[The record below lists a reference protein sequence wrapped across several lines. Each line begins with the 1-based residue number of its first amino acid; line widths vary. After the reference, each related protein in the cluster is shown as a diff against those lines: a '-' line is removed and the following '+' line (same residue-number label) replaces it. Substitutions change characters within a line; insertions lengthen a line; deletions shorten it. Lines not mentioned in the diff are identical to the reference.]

1 VNVVDVN
8 VPTRSKLTKEHE
20 FKDREPRKT
29 KSVVDWGKKIVE
41 KINGGNNSTNSKNT
55 SLDRRAIH
63 IHGGMEHNSAR

>member
-29 KSVVDWGKKIVE
+29 KSVVD
-41 KINGGNNSTNSKNT
+41 
-55 SLDRRAIH
+55 
-63 IHGGMEHNSAR
+63 